1 VKIAVTADVHLTGD
15 GSHPERLHAL
25 EDIFLQMLAD
35 GYEHLIIA
43 GDLFDRDYSNCSE
56 FDRLCSRPEYSKI
69 SIMVIPGNHDPDL
82 STRKITAANV
92 RIFNSPTV
100 HRLKPDEP
108 EILFVPC
115 EPGLTMG
122 QRIAEIAP
130 ELDSDRWIL
139 VGHGDYTSG
148 SRMTNP
154 YEPGLY
160 MPLTRSDIQQ
170 FKPSITLLGHIHK
183 PVDTK
188 GLHYPGSPCGI
199 DINETGRRRFLVL
212 DTDTLTVESQPV
224 NTDLLFFR
232 ESFLVIPSEEEEIP
246 RLKTAISS
254 RIESWNLLPGENSK
268 VQLRVQARGY
278 TTDRSAIKKTLKE
291 GFRGF
296 SLHSELEPDVS
307 GLSQNPGGLLTIIAE
322 KVIRRIEDLELP
334 AGPGMP
340 DREMIIEEALGIVF
354 GGL

>member
-1 VKIAVTADVHLTGD
+1 MKIAVTADVHLAGD

-25 EDIFLQMLAD
+25 EDIFLQMLAG

-56 FDRLCSRPEYSKI
+56 FDQLCSRPEFSQL
-69 SIMVIPGNHDPDL
+69 SVMVIPGNHDRDL
-82 STRKITAANV
+82 STRRITAANV

-100 HRLKPDEP
+100 HRLKADEP
-108 EILFVPC
+108 GILFIPY

-122 QRIAEIAP
+122 QRIAEMAP
-130 ELDSDRWIL
+130 ELDSDKWIL
-139 VGHGDYTSG
+139 VGHGDFMSG
-148 SRMTNP
+148 SRMVNP

-170 FKPSITLLGHIHK
+170 FKPSLTLLGHIHK
-183 PVDTK
+183 PIDTK

-212 DTDTLTVESQPV
+212 DTDTLKVESQPV
-224 NTDLLFFR
+224 NTDLLFYR

-246 RLKTAISS
+246 RLKTAISA
-254 RIESWNLLPGENSK
+254 RIESWNLLPGENAK
-268 VQLRVQARGY
+268 VQLRVRARGY

-291 GFRGF
+291 GFEEFR
-296 SLHSELEPDVS
+296 LYSEREPDVS
-307 GLSQNPGGLLTIIAE
+307 GLSQNPGGMLTIIAE
-322 KVIRRIEDLELP
+322 KVIRLIENLELP
-334 AGPGMP
+334 AGSGMP

-354 GGL
+354 GGS

>member
-1 VKIAVTADVHLTGD
+1 MKIAVTADVHLTGD

-25 EDIFLQMLAD
+25 EDIFLQMLAG

-56 FDRLCSRPEYSKI
+56 FDRLCSRPEFSRL
-69 SIMVIPGNHDPDL
+69 SVMVIPGNHDTDL

-108 EILFVPC
+108 AILFIPC

-160 MPLTRSDIQQ
+160 MPLTRPDIQQ

-183 PVDTK
+183 PFDTK
-188 GLHYPGSPCGI
+188 GLHYTGSPCGI

-212 DTDTLTVESQPV
+212 DTDTLTVEPKPV
-224 NTDLLFFR
+224 NTELLFYW
-232 ESFLVIPSEEEEIP
+232 ESFLVIPSEDEEIP
-246 RLKTAISS
+246 RLEKAISS
-254 RIESWNLLPGENSK
+254 RIESWNLLPGEDAK

-278 TTDRSAIKKTLKE
+278 TTDRSAILKTMRDS
-291 GFRGF
+291 RG
-296 SLHSELEPDVS
+296 SVS
-307 GLSQNPGGLLTIIAE
+307 IQNGNPTCPGSHRIRAE
-322 KVIRRIEDLELP
+322 C
-334 AGPGMP
+334 
-340 DREMIIEEALGIVF
+340 
-354 GGL
+354 